1 MTESRHRDHHART
14 TESESFEPKIPD
26 LPPLAPIDWSVIG
39 GEAPTL
45 LDTPENWLPEA
56 DAVVITWASAEW
68 AAMQHVFVASGE
80 SMAYAD
86 RFTDWSG
93 WQKYDRD
100 LPTYPGWDEWGFT
113 RLVEIAGRR
122 VLLFKSNTHLDWPG
136 ESYLEEMTEKIC
148 EYVDPKLLLSI
159 GTAGG
164 SRLTDKIGTVNVVRA
179 GTLYQEGQ
187 PPGDWPV
194 YSNGWTPSWSV
205 IGERDFSRLLMPSA
219 SFASR

>member
-39 GEAPTL
+39 GEAPKL

-86 RFTDWSG
+86 RFTDCFAAPPADAREPAS
-93 WQKYDRD
+93 
-100 LPTYPGWDEWGFT
+100 P
-113 RLVEIAGRR
+113 
-122 VLLFKSNTHLDWPG
+122 
-136 ESYLEEMTEKIC
+136 C
-148 EYVDPKLLLSI
+148 
-159 GTAGG
+159 TARSTTFLG
-164 SRLTDKIGTVNVVRA
+164 SCGAK
-179 GTLYQEGQ
+179 
-187 PPGDWPV
+187 
-194 YSNGWTPSWSV
+194 
-205 IGERDFSRLLMPSA
+205 
-219 SFASR
+219 ASRKS